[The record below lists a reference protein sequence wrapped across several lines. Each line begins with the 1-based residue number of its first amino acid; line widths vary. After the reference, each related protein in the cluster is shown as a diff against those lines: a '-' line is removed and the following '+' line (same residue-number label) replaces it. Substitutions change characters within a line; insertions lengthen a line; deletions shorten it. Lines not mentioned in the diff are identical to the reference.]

1 MACRDPDGS
10 LISADSV
17 DELSEYSQERVPEEE
32 VFFFFKKKYTH
43 IVHICVPIDAVFQ
56 FLCRLGDYLQFS
68 PPFAFLFPSIFL
80 GLVSTVTLFM
90 DLYLK

>member
-1 MACRDPDGS
+1 MACRDPDGN

-32 VFFFFKKKYTH
+32 VFFFLIYTYCASS
-43 IVHICVPIDAVFQ
+43 CVPIDAVFQ

-68 PPFAFLFPSIFL
+68 PPFAFLFLSIFL